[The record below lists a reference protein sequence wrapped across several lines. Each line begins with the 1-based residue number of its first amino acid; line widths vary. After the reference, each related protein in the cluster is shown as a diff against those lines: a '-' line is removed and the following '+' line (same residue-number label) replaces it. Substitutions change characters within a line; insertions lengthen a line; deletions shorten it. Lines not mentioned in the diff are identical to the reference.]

1 MRMVLADPAR
11 APKASMAVLSTRV
24 ARLVED
30 MLVQRMQVE
39 QAAAV
44 LAAAHGAF
52 GEGAH
57 LGIGAGQAGAAQ
69 ERQRRLA
76 IVLHLALLVDLDQA
90 VGGDQDRLMRFVQGQ
105 TCRMLPYGSR
115 SARGRGRS
123 SANRPRAG
131 ARCPAGQAQVLDA
144 GAHPVFV
151 AIGGVV
157 GDRVSCGLQVGAV
170 NGVGQ
175 LANQQD
181 VVGDPGMQALFQHLV
196 DAGVAHPCLQAR
208 RPGRPLTPGRP
219 ERISLSSSMQDSSER
234 GTSSRNSSNS
244 AMLRALGEARYSSV

>member
-1 MRMVLADPAR
+1 
-11 APKASMAVLSTRV
+11 
-24 ARLVED
+24 
-30 MLVQRMQVE
+30 MLVQRMHQVE
-39 QAAAV
+39 QAAAI

-105 TCRMLPYGSR
+105 DMQDVAVRI
-115 SARGRGRS
+115 AQ
-123 SANRPRAG
+123 RAPG
-131 ARCPAGQAQVLDA
+131 AAGQAPIDHVLALAVLRGQAQVLDA

-157 GDRVSCGLQVGAV
+157 G
-170 NGVGQ
+170 
-175 LANQQD
+175 
-181 VVGDPGMQALFQHLV
+181 
-196 DAGVAHPCLQAR
+196 
-208 RPGRPLTPGRP
+208 
-219 ERISLSSSMQDSSER
+219 
-234 GTSSRNSSNS
+234 
-244 AMLRALGEARYSSV
+244 

>member
-1 MRMVLADPAR
+1 M
-11 APKASMAVLSTRV
+11 
-24 ARLVED
+24 
-30 MLVQRMQVE
+30 QRMHQVE
-39 QAAAV
+39 QAAAI

-105 TCRMLPYGSR
+105 DVQDVAVRI
-115 SARGRGRS
+115 AQ
-123 SANRPRAG
+123 RPRR
-131 ARCPAGQAQVLDA
+131 ARQVQAPIDHVLALAVLRGQAQVLDA

-157 GDRVSCGLQVGAV
+157 GDRESHA
-170 NGVGQ
+170 
-175 LANQQD
+175 A
-181 VVGDPGMQALFQHLV
+181 
-196 DAGVAHPCLQAR
+196 
-208 RPGRPLTPGRP
+208 
-219 ERISLSSSMQDSSER
+219 
-234 GTSSRNSSNS
+234 SR
-244 AMLRALGEARYSSV
+244 